1 MISLRLGTLYAAV
14 IILVSCG
21 DRTPSPVVDAT
32 MEVTPVSPT
41 AIPEETLNAP
51 TLTLTPTIVARA
63 VVQAEVTPTA
73 TPTATPT
80 VVPTRPPTQVPT
92 ATPTASPTL
101 VPTRPPTQVPTATP
115 TATPTLVPTRP
126 PTQVLAATPTATPT
140 LVPTRPPTQVLAAT
154 PAVLSPLRDF
164 DNGPWVEQSA
174 PQLASSIKEL
184 SWLRDGI
191 TSMETGVIQNLLY
204 IAVVSRPVAS
214 AIVSLDWVQDG
225 VDDVEAGAIDW
236 MNNFGDAEVA
246 SAVVSLGWL
255 QDGIDDVEVKTIEE
269 LSYIANKDTEIGL
282 SVVMF
287 EWVQDGIEEVESEA
301 IDWMNNFGDAEVAS
315 AVVSLGWLQDGI
327 DDVEV
332 KTIEELS
339 YIANKDTGVGL
350 SVVALDWVQDGVEGV
365 EADAIDWMNNFGDAE
380 VASAV
385 VSLGW
390 MQDGI
395 EGLEVKTIEELSYIA
410 NKDTGVG
417 LSVVALDWV
426 RDGVDDVEARAID
439 WMNNFG
445 DAEVASAV
453 VSLGWVQD
461 GIDDVEVKTIE
472 ELSYIANKDRGVGLS
487 VVAVDWVQDGI
498 DDVEADAIDWMNNFG
513 DAEVASSVVS
523 LGWVQ
528 DGIDDVEVK
537 TIEELSYIANEDTGV
552 GLSVVSLDWVQDGI
566 DDVEAG
572 AIDWMNNFGDAEVLS
587 SVVSLGWV
595 QDGIEWLEVKTI
607 EELSYLAYENA
618 EVASAVVSLSWV
630 QDSVNGAEAALIED
644 FGSIAGNDAGA
655 ALQIVGMPFIETIEP
670 PDISAMASLRQLAA
684 FKPETFVRV
693 MSHAALLDG
702 ISNDIAPIVA
712 TLNGVAGTNPGLI
725 DVLLDSSKV
734 LLERRAITLPL
745 SGDVILFII
754 RTAPGAARSMDVLE
768 HSVRSAEE
776 YMGAAFPT
784 NYVGLLYANA
794 VHGSFAGTNSGTHI
808 TILPDYD
815 VADGTEEAEFA
826 SFAIAHEVAHYY
838 WSGNADWVDEGAA
851 DFMASI
857 VERDRTGRPINATS
871 SPCAH
876 ARNIVELESLKITQ
890 DSIEFGCNYSLG
902 ERLFLD
908 LNRTLGDTQFQQG
921 FRELYIASAA
931 RDDTDDDGSA
941 SIGIEHV
948 MQAFLLGEKATNAVI
963 TRWYDGTEPYD
974 LSSVDTGPVDPSLP
988 SINGL
993 IDKAYIAT
1001 SADGPAVSGF
1011 SAQDVTDRVFLS
1023 LKYSYSVSGG
1033 SHEVALEIVEYYED
1047 GFVFQRRRYE
1057 LTAEDKYIGGTS
1069 LFSVGSPPGEWAP
1082 GRYVVYVYAGERKV
1096 AEVEYEVT
1104 P

>member
-1 MISLRLGTLYAAV
+1 MPI
-14 IILVSCG
+14 
-21 DRTPSPVVDAT
+21 
-32 MEVTPVSPT
+32 
-41 AIPEETLNAP
+41 
-51 TLTLTPTIVARA
+51 
-63 VVQAEVTPTA
+63 
-73 TPTATPT
+73 
-80 VVPTRPPTQVPT
+80 RPPTQVHT
-92 ATPTASPTL
+92 
-101 VPTRPPTQVPTATP
+101 
-115 TATPTLVPTRP
+115 
-126 PTQVLAATPTATPT
+126 
-140 LVPTRPPTQVLAAT
+140 AT

-164 DNGPWVEQSA
+164 DNGPWVEQAA

-184 SWLRDGI
+184 SWIRDGI
-191 TSMETGVIQNLLY
+191 TSTETGVIQNLLY

-269 LSYIANKDTEIGL
+269 LSYIAYENAEVGL
-282 SVVMF
+282 SVVALD
-287 EWVQDGIEEVESEA
+287 WVQDGVDDVEAGA

-350 SVVALDWVQDGVEGV
+350 SVVALDWVRDGVDDV
-365 EADAIDWMNNFGDAE
+365 EAGAIDWMNNIGSAE
-380 VASAV
+380 VASSV

-390 MQDGI
+390 LQDGI
-395 EGLEVKTIEELSYIA
+395 DDVEVKTIEELSYIA

-426 RDGVDDVEARAID
+426 RDGVEGVEAGAID

-472 ELSYIANKDRGVGLS
+472 ELSYIANK
-487 VVAVDWVQDGI
+487 
-498 DDVEADAIDWMNNFG
+498 
-513 DAEVASSVVS
+513 
-523 LGWVQ
+523 
-528 DGIDDVEVK
+528 
-537 TIEELSYIANEDTGV
+537 DTGV

-595 QDGIEWLEVKTI
+595 QDGIDDVEVKTI

-618 EVASAVVSLSWV
+618 EVALNVVSLSWV

-693 MSHAALLDG
+693 MSHAALPDG
-702 ISNDIAPIVA
+702 ISNEIAPIVA

-734 LLERRAITLPL
+734 LLERRTITLPL

-754 RTAPGAARSMDVLE
+754 RTSPGTERSMDLLE
-768 HSVRSAEE
+768 HSVRSVEE
-776 YMGAAFPT
+776 YMGAPLPT
-784 NYVGLLYANA
+784 NYVGLLYENA
-794 VHGSFAGTNSGTHI
+794 VPESFAGANFGTHI
-808 TILPDYD
+808 AILPNFD
-815 VADGTEEAEFA
+815 VDDGTTDAEFA
-826 SFAIAHEVAHYY
+826 GSNIAHEVAHYY

-851 DFMASI
+851 EFMASI
-857 VERDRTGRPINATS
+857 IERDRTGRSIGATN
-871 SPCAH
+871 SPCPH
-876 ARNIVELESLKITQ
+876 ARNIAELERLDITK
-890 DSIEFGCNYSLG
+890 DDIEYGCNYSLG

-908 LNRTLGDTQFQQG
+908 LNRTLGDTQFRQG

-941 SIGIEHV
+941 SIGIGHV
-948 MQAFLLGEKATNAVI
+948 MQAFVLGEEATNAVI
-963 TRWYDGTEPYD
+963 ARWYEGTEPYD
-974 LSSVDTGPVDPSLP
+974 LSNVHTGPVDPSLP
-988 SINGL
+988 SINGR
-993 IDKAYIAT
+993 IDNAYITTVAK
-1001 SADGPAVSGF
+1001 GPAVSKF
-1011 SAQDVTDRVFLS
+1011 SAQDVTDRVYLT
-1023 LKYSYSVSGG
+1023 LKYSYSVSGDP
-1033 SHEVALEIVEYYED
+1033 HEVALEIVEYYED
-1047 GFVFQRRRYE
+1047 GFVFDRRRFK
-1057 LTAEDKYIGGTS
+1057 LTAEDKYSGGTS
-1069 LFSVGSPPGEWAP
+1069 WFSVGSLPGEWAL

>member
-21 DRTPSPVVDAT
+21 DRTPSPVIDAT
-32 MEVTPVSPT
+32 IEETPVSPT

-63 VVQAEVTPTA
+63 VVPAEVTPTA
-73 TPTATPT
+73 TPTATPA
-80 VVPTRPPTQVPT
+80 V
-92 ATPTASPTL
+92 

-115 TATPTLVPTRP
+115 TATPTVVPTRP

-140 LVPTRPPTQVLAAT
+140 LVPTRPPTQVPAATPAATPTLVPTRPPTQVPTAT

-174 PQLASSIKEL
+174 PQLASLIKEL

-191 TSMETGVIQNLLY
+191 TSTETGVIQNLLY
-204 IAVVSRPVAS
+204 IAVISRPVAS

-225 VDDVEAGAIDW
+225 VEGVEADAIDW

-246 SAVVSLGWL
+246 SS
-255 QDGIDDVEVKTIEE
+255 
-269 LSYIANKDTEIGL
+269 
-282 SVVMF
+282 
-287 EWVQDGIEEVESEA
+287 
-301 IDWMNNFGDAEVAS
+301 
-315 AVVSLGWLQDGI
+315 VVSLGWLQDGI

-350 SVVALDWVQDGVEGV
+350 SVVALDWVEDGIEEIEVE
-365 EADAIDWMNNFGDAE
+365 AIDWMNNFGDAE
-380 VASAV
+380 AASSV
-385 VSLGW
+385 VSLSW
-390 MQDGI
+390 VQDGI
-395 EGLEVKTIEELSYIA
+395 EGLEVETIEELSYIA

-426 RDGVDDVEARAID
+426 
-439 WMNNFG
+439 
-445 DAEVASAV
+445 
-453 VSLGWVQD
+453 QD
-461 GIDDVEVKTIE
+461 GIE
-472 ELSYIANKDRGVGLS
+472 G
-487 VVAVDWVQDGI
+487 
-498 DDVEADAIDWMNNFG
+498 VEADAIDRMNNFG
-513 DAEVASSVVS
+513 DTGVASSVVS

-528 DGIDDVEVK
+528 DGIEELEVK

-552 GLSVVSLDWVQDGI
+552 GSSVVALDWVQDGI
-566 DDVEAG
+566 E
-572 AIDWMNNFGDAEVLS
+572 E
-587 SVVSLGWV
+587 
-595 QDGIEWLEVKTI
+595 LEVKTI
-607 EELSYLAYENA
+607 EDMHYIAYENA

-693 MSHAALLDG
+693 MSHAALPDG
-702 ISNDIAPIVA
+702 ISNDTAPIVA
-712 TLNGVAGTNPGLI
+712 TLNGVAGTNPSLI

-734 LLERRAITLPL
+734 LLERRTITLPL

-754 RTAPGAARSMDVLE
+754 RTSPGAGRSMDLLE
-768 HSVRSAEE
+768 HSVRGAEE

-815 VADGTEEAEFA
+815 VADGTEEAEFS

-931 RDDTDDDGSA
+931 QDDTDDDGSV

-948 MQAFLLGEKATNAVI
+948 MQAFLLGEKATDAVI
-963 TRWYDGTEPYD
+963 ARWYDGTEPYD
-974 LSSVDTGPVDPSLP
+974 LSDVHTGPVDPSLP
-988 SINGL
+988 SINGR

-1011 SAQDVTDRVFLS
+1011 SVQDVTDRVFLS
-1023 LKYSYSVSGG
+1023 LKYSYSVQGG
-1033 SHEVALEIVEYYED
+1033 PQEVALEIVEYYED
-1047 GFVFQRRRYE
+1047 GFVFDRRRFK
-1057 LTAEDKYIGGTS
+1057 LTAEDKYSGGTS
-1069 LFSVGSPPGEWAP
+1069 WFPVGSLPGEWAP

-1096 AEVEYEVT
+1096 AEVEYEVS

>member
-1 MISLRLGTLYAAV
+1 
-14 IILVSCG
+14 
-21 DRTPSPVVDAT
+21 
-32 MEVTPVSPT
+32 
-41 AIPEETLNAP
+41 
-51 TLTLTPTIVARA
+51 
-63 VVQAEVTPTA
+63 
-73 TPTATPT
+73 
-80 VVPTRPPTQVPT
+80 
-92 ATPTASPTL
+92 
-101 VPTRPPTQVPTATP
+101 
-115 TATPTLVPTRP
+115 
-126 PTQVLAATPTATPT
+126 
-140 LVPTRPPTQVLAAT
+140 
-154 PAVLSPLRDF
+154 
-164 DNGPWVEQSA
+164 
-174 PQLASSIKEL
+174 
-184 SWLRDGI
+184 
-191 TSMETGVIQNLLY
+191 METGVIQNLLY

-390 MQDGI
+390 VRDGVEGVEAGAIDWMNNFGDAEVASAVVSLGWVQDGI
-395 EGLEVKTIEELSYIA
+395 EELEVKTIEELSYIA

-426 RDGVDDVEARAID
+426 QDGVEGVEADAID
-439 WMNNFG
+439 WMRNFG

-472 ELSYIANKDRGVGLS
+472 ELSYIANKDTGVGLS
-487 VVAVDWVQDGI
+487 VVALDWVQDGV
-498 DDVEADAIDWMNNFG
+498 DDVEAGAIDWMSNFG
-513 DAEVASSVVS
+513 DAEVASAVVS

-537 TIEELSYIANEDTGV
+537 TIEDVSYI
-552 GLSVVSLDWVQDGI
+552 
-566 DDVEAG
+566 
-572 AIDWMNNFGDAEVLS
+572 
-587 SVVSLGWV
+587 
-595 QDGIEWLEVKTI
+595 
-607 EELSYLAYENA
+607 AYENA

-702 ISNDIAPIVA
+702 ISNEIVPIVA
-712 TLNGVAGTNPGLI
+712 TLSGVAGTNPGLI

-734 LLERRAITLPL
+734 LLERRTITLPL

-754 RTAPGAARSMDVLE
+754 RTSPGTERSMDLLE
-768 HSVRSAEE
+768 HSVRSVEE
-776 YMGAAFPT
+776 YMGAPLPT
-784 NYVGLLYANA
+784 NYVGLLYENA
-794 VHGSFAGTNSGTHI
+794 VPESFAGANFGTHI
-808 TILPDYD
+808 AILPKFD
-815 VADGTEEAEFA
+815 VDDGTTDAEFA
-826 SFAIAHEVAHYY
+826 GSNIAHEVAHYY
-838 WSGNADWVDEGAA
+838 WSGNANWVDEGAA
-851 DFMASI
+851 EFMASI
-857 VERDRTGRPINATS
+857 VERDQTGRSIGATN
-871 SPCAH
+871 SPCPH

-908 LNRTLGDTQFQQG
+908 LNRTLGDTQFRQG
-921 FRELYIASAA
+921 FRELYISSA
-931 RDDTDDDGSA
+931 DDTDDDGSA
-941 SIGIEHV
+941 SIGIGHV
-948 MQAFLLGEKATNAVI
+948 REAFRLGEIATNTVI
-963 TRWYDGTEPYD
+963 TRWYDGTEPYV
-974 LSSVDTGPVDPSLP
+974 LSRVHAGPVGPSLP
-988 SINGL
+988 SINGR
-993 IDKAYIAT
+993 IDNAYITTVAK
-1001 SADGPAVSGF
+1001 GPAVSKF
-1011 SAQDVTDRVFLS
+1011 SAQDVTDRVYLT

-1033 SHEVALEIVEYYED
+1033 PHEVALEIVEYYED
-1047 GFVFQRRRYE
+1047 GFVFQRRRST
-1057 LTAEDKYIGGTS
+1057 LTAEDKYSGGTI

>member
-21 DRTPSPVVDAT
+21 DRTPSPVIDAT
-32 MEVTPVSPT
+32 IEETPVSPT
-41 AIPEETLNAP
+41 AIPVETLNAP

-63 VVQAEVTPTA
+63 VVPAEVTPTA

-92 ATPTASPTL
+92 ATPTATPTL

-115 TATPTLVPTRP
+115 TATPTLAPTRP

-350 SVVALDWVQDGVEGV
+350 SVVALDWVRDGVEGV

-390 MQDGI
+390 IQDGI
-395 EGLEVKTIEELSYIA
+395 DDVEVKTIEELSYIA

-417 LSVVALDWV
+417 LSVVSLDWV
-426 RDGVDDVEARAID
+426 QDGIDDVEAGAIDRMNNFGDVEVASAVVSLGWLQDGIDDVEVKTIEELSYIANKDTGVGLSVVSLGWVQDGIEDVEADAID
-439 WMNNFG
+439 WMSNFG

-472 ELSYIANKDRGVGLS
+472 DVSYI
-487 VVAVDWVQDGI
+487 
-498 DDVEADAIDWMNNFG
+498 
-513 DAEVASSVVS
+513 
-523 LGWVQ
+523 
-528 DGIDDVEVK
+528 
-537 TIEELSYIANEDTGV
+537 
-552 GLSVVSLDWVQDGI
+552 
-566 DDVEAG
+566 
-572 AIDWMNNFGDAEVLS
+572 
-587 SVVSLGWV
+587 
-595 QDGIEWLEVKTI
+595 
-607 EELSYLAYENA
+607 AYENA

-702 ISNDIAPIVA
+702 ISNEIAPIVA
-712 TLNGVAGTNPGLI
+712 MLNGVADTNPILI
-725 DVLLDSSKV
+725 DVLLDASKV
-734 LLERRAITLPL
+734 LLERRTITLPL

-754 RTAPGAARSMDVLE
+754 RTSPGAGRSMDLLE
-768 HSVRSAEE
+768 HSVRGAEQ
-776 YMGAAFPT
+776 YMGAPLPT
-784 NYVGLLYANA
+784 NYVGLLYENA
-794 VHGSFAGTNSGTHI
+794 VPESFAGANFGTHI
-808 TILPDYD
+808 AILPKFD
-815 VADGTEEAEFA
+815 VDDGTTDAEFA
-826 SFAIAHEVAHYY
+826 GSNIAHEVAHYY
-838 WSGNADWVDEGAA
+838 WSGNANWVDEGAA
-851 DFMASI
+851 EFMASI
-857 VERDRTGRPINATS
+857 VERDRTGRSIGATN
-871 SPCAH
+871 SPCPH

-974 LSSVDTGPVDPSLP
+974 LSRVDTGPVDPSLP

-1069 LFSVGSPPGEWAP
+1069 LFSVGSLPGEWAP

-1096 AEVEYEVT
+1096 AEVEYDVT
-1104 P
+1104 H

>member
-21 DRTPSPVVDAT
+21 DRAPSPVIDAT

-51 TLTLTPTIVARA
+51 ILTLTPTIVASA
-63 VVQAEVTPTA
+63 VVQAEVAPTA
-73 TPTATPT
+73 TPTAT
-80 VVPTRPPTQVPT
+80 
-92 ATPTASPTL
+92 STL

-140 LVPTRPPTQVLAAT
+140 LVPTRPPTQVPTAT

-191 TSMETGVIQNLLY
+191 TSTETGVIQNLLY

-246 SAVVSLGWL
+246 SAVASLGWL

-269 LSYIANKDTEIGL
+269 LSYIANKDTGVGL
-282 SVVMF
+282 SVVALD
-287 EWVQDGIEEVESEA
+287 WVQDGVDDVEAGA

-390 MQDGI
+390 VQDGIEWLEVKTIEELSYLANKDRGVGLSVVALDWVQDGVDDVEAGAIDWMNNFGDAEVASAVVSLGWMQDGI
-395 EGLEVKTIEELSYIA
+395 DDVEVKTIEELSYIA

-426 RDGVDDVEARAID
+426 RDGVEGVEADAID

-453 VSLGWVQD
+453 VSLGWLQD

-472 ELSYIANKDRGVGLS
+472 ELSYI
-487 VVAVDWVQDGI
+487 
-498 DDVEADAIDWMNNFG
+498 
-513 DAEVASSVVS
+513 
-523 LGWVQ
+523 
-528 DGIDDVEVK
+528 
-537 TIEELSYIANEDTGV
+537 
-552 GLSVVSLDWVQDGI
+552 
-566 DDVEAG
+566 
-572 AIDWMNNFGDAEVLS
+572 
-587 SVVSLGWV
+587 
-595 QDGIEWLEVKTI
+595 
-607 EELSYLAYENA
+607 AYENA

-630 QDSVNGAEAALIED
+630 QDSVNGTEAALIED
-644 FGSIAGNDAGA
+644 FGAIAGNNSGA
-655 ALQIVGMPFIETIEP
+655 ALQIVGMPLIETIEP

-702 ISNDIAPIVA
+702 ISNEIAPIVA
-712 TLNGVAGTNPGLI
+712 TLNGVADTNPILI
-725 DVLLDSSKV
+725 DVLLDASKV

-754 RTAPGAARSMDVLE
+754 RTSPGTERSMDLLE
-768 HSVRSAEE
+768 HSVRSVEE
-776 YMGAAFPT
+776 YMGAPLPT
-784 NYVGLLYANA
+784 NYVGLLYENA
-794 VHGSFAGTNSGTHI
+794 VPGSYAGTNFGTHI
-808 TILPDYD
+808 AILPQFD
-815 VADGTEEAEFA
+815 VDDGTTDAEFA
-826 SFAIAHEVAHYY
+826 GSNIAHEVAHYY

-851 DFMASI
+851 EFMASI
-857 VERDRTGRPINATS
+857 IERDRTGRSIGATN
-871 SPCAH
+871 SPCPH
-876 ARNIVELESLKITQ
+876 ARNIAELERLDPGFPILGVFRLKGQ
-890 DSIEFGCNYSLG
+890 SK
-902 ERLFLD
+902 R
-908 LNRTLGDTQFQQG
+908 
-921 FRELYIASAA
+921 
-931 RDDTDDDGSA
+931 DGSIIVRSCKA
-941 SIGIEHV
+941 SLSPVYPIRDAIP
-948 MQAFLLGEKATNAVI
+948 AVNHASC
-963 TRWYDGTEPYD
+963 PS
-974 LSSVDTGPVDPSLP
+974 LSSSGP
-988 SINGL
+988 
-993 IDKAYIAT
+993 
-1001 SADGPAVSGF
+1001 
-1011 SAQDVTDRVFLS
+1011 
-1023 LKYSYSVSGG
+1023 
-1033 SHEVALEIVEYYED
+1033 
-1047 GFVFQRRRYE
+1047 
-1057 LTAEDKYIGGTS
+1057 
-1069 LFSVGSPPGEWAP
+1069 PPMG
-1082 GRYVVYVYAGERKV
+1082 
-1096 AEVEYEVT
+1096 
-1104 P
+1104 

>member
-1 MISLRLGTLYAAV
+1 
-14 IILVSCG
+14 
-21 DRTPSPVVDAT
+21 
-32 MEVTPVSPT
+32 
-41 AIPEETLNAP
+41 
-51 TLTLTPTIVARA
+51 
-63 VVQAEVTPTA
+63 
-73 TPTATPT
+73 
-80 VVPTRPPTQVPT
+80 
-92 ATPTASPTL
+92 
-101 VPTRPPTQVPTATP
+101 
-115 TATPTLVPTRP
+115 
-126 PTQVLAATPTATPT
+126 
-140 LVPTRPPTQVLAAT
+140 
-154 PAVLSPLRDF
+154 
-164 DNGPWVEQSA
+164 
-174 PQLASSIKEL
+174 
-184 SWLRDGI
+184 
-191 TSMETGVIQNLLY
+191 METGVIQNLLY

-214 AIVSLDWVQDG
+214 AIVSLDWVRDG

-246 SAVVSLGWL
+246 SSVVSLGWL

-390 MQDGI
+390 IQDGIDDVEVKTIEELSYMSNKDTEIGLSVVMFEWVQDGIEEVESEAIDWMNNFGDTEVASAVVSLGWMQDGI
-395 EGLEVKTIEELSYIA
+395 DDVEVKTIEELSYIA
-410 NKDTGVG
+410 NEDTGVG

-426 RDGVDDVEARAID
+426 RDGIEDIEADAID

-461 GIDDVEVKTIE
+461 GIDDVEVKTIGDV
-472 ELSYIANKDRGVGLS
+472 SYI
-487 VVAVDWVQDGI
+487 
-498 DDVEADAIDWMNNFG
+498 
-513 DAEVASSVVS
+513 
-523 LGWVQ
+523 
-528 DGIDDVEVK
+528 
-537 TIEELSYIANEDTGV
+537 
-552 GLSVVSLDWVQDGI
+552 
-566 DDVEAG
+566 
-572 AIDWMNNFGDAEVLS
+572 
-587 SVVSLGWV
+587 
-595 QDGIEWLEVKTI
+595 
-607 EELSYLAYENA
+607 AYENA

-655 ALQIVGMPFIETIEP
+655 ALQIVGMPFIEIIEP

-693 MSHAALLDG
+693 MSHEALRDG
-702 ISNDIAPIVA
+702 ISDDLAPIVA
-712 TLNGVAGTNPGLI
+712 TLNGVADTNPILI
-725 DVLLDSSKV
+725 DVLLDASKV
-734 LLERRAITLPL
+734 LLERRTITLPL

-754 RTAPGAARSMDVLE
+754 RTGPGAGRSMDLLE

-776 YMGAAFPT
+776 YMGAPLPT
-784 NYVGLLYANA
+784 NYVGLLYENA
-794 VHGSFAGTNSGTHI
+794 VRESFAGTNFGTHI
-808 TILPDYD
+808 AILPKFDID
-815 VADGTEEAEFA
+815 DGTAEAEFA
-826 SFAIAHEVAHYY
+826 GSNIAHEVAHYY

-851 DFMASI
+851 EFMASI
-857 VERDRTGRPINATS
+857 IERDRTGRSIGATN
-871 SPCAH
+871 SPCPH
-876 ARNIVELESLKITQ
+876 ARNIAELERLDIAE
-890 DSIEFGCNYSLG
+890 DGIEFGCNYSLG

-908 LNRTLGDTQFQQG
+908 LNRTLGDTQFRQG

-941 SIGIEHV
+941 SIGIRHV

-988 SINGL
+988 SINGR
-993 IDKAYIAT
+993 IDKAYITTVAK
-1001 SADGPAVSGF
+1001 GPAVSGF

-1023 LKYSYSVSGG
+1023 LKYSYSVPGG
-1033 SHEVALEIVEYYED
+1033 LHEVALEIVEYYED
-1047 GFVFQRRRYE
+1047 GFVFQRRRSK
-1057 LTAEDKYIGGTS
+1057 LTAEDKYIGGTI
-1069 LFSVGSPPGEWAP
+1069 LFSVGSLPGEWAP

-1096 AEVEYEVT
+1096 AEVEYDVT
-1104 P
+1104 H

>member
-21 DRTPSPVVDAT
+21 DRTPSPVIDAT
-32 MEVTPVSPT
+32 MEGTPVSST

-63 VVQAEVTPTA
+63 VVQAEVA
-73 TPTATPT
+73 
-80 VVPTRPPTQVPT
+80 
-92 ATPTASPTL
+92 
-101 VPTRPPTQVPTATP
+101 PTATP

-140 LVPTRPPTQVLAAT
+140 LVPTRPPTQVPTAT

-191 TSMETGVIQNLLY
+191 TSTETGVIQNLLY

-246 SAVVSLGWL
+246 SAVASLGWL

-269 LSYIANKDTEIGL
+269 LSYIANKDTKVGL
-282 SVVMF
+282 SVVSLD
-287 EWVQDGIEEVESEA
+287 WVQDGVNDLEAGA

-390 MQDGI
+390 LQDGI
-395 EGLEVKTIEELSYIA
+395 DDVEVKTIEELSYIA

-417 LSVVALDWV
+417 LSVVSLGWV
-426 RDGVDDVEARAID
+426 QDGVEGVEAGAID
-439 WMNNFG
+439 WMSNFG

-453 VSLGWVQD
+453 VSLGWLQD

-472 ELSYIANKDRGVGLS
+472 ELSYI
-487 VVAVDWVQDGI
+487 
-498 DDVEADAIDWMNNFG
+498 
-513 DAEVASSVVS
+513 
-523 LGWVQ
+523 
-528 DGIDDVEVK
+528 
-537 TIEELSYIANEDTGV
+537 
-552 GLSVVSLDWVQDGI
+552 
-566 DDVEAG
+566 
-572 AIDWMNNFGDAEVLS
+572 
-587 SVVSLGWV
+587 
-595 QDGIEWLEVKTI
+595 
-607 EELSYLAYENA
+607 AYENA

-644 FGSIAGNDAGA
+644 FGAIARNNSGA

-734 LLERRAITLPL
+734 LLERRTITLPL

-754 RTAPGAARSMDVLE
+754 RTSPGAGRSMDLLE

-776 YMGAAFPT
+776 YMGAPLPT
-784 NYVGLLYANA
+784 NYVGLLYENA
-794 VHGSFAGTNSGTHI
+794 VRESFAGTNFGTHI
-808 TILPDYD
+808 AILPKFDID
-815 VADGTEEAEFA
+815 DGTTDAEFA
-826 SFAIAHEVAHYY
+826 GSNIAHEVAHYY
-838 WSGNADWVDEGAA
+838 WSGNANWVDEGAA
-851 DFMASI
+851 EFMASI
-857 VERDRTGRPINATS
+857 IERDRTGRSIGATN
-871 SPCAH
+871 SPCPH
-876 ARNIVELESLKITQ
+876 ARNIAELERLDIAE
-890 DSIEFGCNYSLG
+890 DGIEFGCNYSLG

-908 LNRTLGDTQFQQG
+908 LNRTLGDTQFRQG

-931 RDDTDDDGSA
+931 RDDTDDYGSA

-948 MQAFLLGEKATNAVI
+948 MQAFRLGEIATNTVI

-974 LSSVDTGPVDPSLP
+974 LSNVHAGPVDPSLP

-1047 GFVFQRRRYE
+1047 GFVFQRRRST
-1057 LTAEDKYIGGTS
+1057 LTAEDKYSGGTI

-1096 AEVEYEVT
+1096 AEVEYEVS

>member
-51 TLTLTPTIVARA
+51 TLTLTPTIVASA
-63 VVQAEVTPTA
+63 VVQAEVTPAA

-92 ATPTASPTL
+92 ATPTATPTV
-101 VPTRPPTQVPTATP
+101 VPTRPPTQVPTATQ
-115 TATPTLVPTRP
+115 TATPTLAPTRL
-126 PTQVLAATPTATPT
+126 PTQVLAATPSATPT

-164 DNGPWVEQSA
+164 DNGPWVEQAA

-191 TSMETGVIQNLLY
+191 ASTETGVIQNLLY

-214 AIVSLDWVQDG
+214 AIVSLDWVRDG
-225 VDDVEAGAIDW
+225 VEGVEADAIDW

-246 SAVVSLGWL
+246 SAVVSLGWM

-269 LSYIANKDTEIGL
+269 LSYIAYENAEVGLSVVALDWVRDGVDDVEAGAIDWMSNFGDAEVASAVVSLGWVQDGIEGLEVKTIEELSYMSNKDTEIGL

-315 AVVSLGWLQDGI
+315 AVVSLGWVQDGI

-350 SVVALDWVQDGVEGV
+350 SVVSLGWVQDGIEGV
-365 EADAIDWMNNFGDAE
+365 EADAIDRMNNFGD
-380 VASAV
+380 
-385 VSLGW
+385 
-390 MQDGI
+390 
-395 EGLEVKTIEELSYIA
+395 
-410 NKDTGVG
+410 TG
-417 LSVVALDWV
+417 
-426 RDGVDDVEARAID
+426 
-439 WMNNFG
+439 
-445 DAEVASAV
+445 
-453 VSLGWVQD
+453 
-461 GIDDVEVKTIE
+461 
-472 ELSYIANKDRGVGLS
+472 
-487 VVAVDWVQDGI
+487 
-498 DDVEADAIDWMNNFG
+498 
-513 DAEVASSVVS
+513 VASSVVS

-528 DGIDDVEVK
+528 DGIEELEVK

-552 GLSVVSLDWVQDGI
+552 GLSVVALDWVQDGVEG
-566 DDVEAG
+566 VEAD
-572 AIDWMNNFGDAEVLS
+572 AIDWMSNFGDAEVAS
-587 SVVSLGWV
+587 AVVSLGWM

-618 EVASAVVSLSWV
+618 EVALNVVSLSWV
-630 QDSVNGAEAALIED
+630 QDNVNGAEAALIED

-693 MSHAALLDG
+693 MSHEALRDG
-702 ISNDIAPIVA
+702 ISDDLVPIVA
-712 TLNGVAGTNPGLI
+712 TLNGVADTNPILI

-754 RTAPGAARSMDVLE
+754 RTSPGAGRSMDLLE
-768 HSVRSAEE
+768 HSLRGVEE
-776 YMGAAFPT
+776 YMGAPLPT
-784 NYVGLLYANA
+784 NYVGLLYENA
-794 VHGSFAGTNSGTHI
+794 VPESFAGANFGTHI
-808 TILPDYD
+808 AILPKFDFD
-815 VADGTEEAEFA
+815 DGTTDAEFA
-826 SFAIAHEVAHYY
+826 GSNIAHEVAHYY
-838 WSGNADWVDEGAA
+838 WSGNANWVDEGAA
-851 DFMASI
+851 EFMASI
-857 VERDRTGRPINATS
+857 VERDRTGRSIGATN
-871 SPCAH
+871 SPCPH

-908 LNRTLGDTQFQQG
+908 LNRTLGDTQFRQG
-921 FRELYIASAA
+921 FRELYISSA
-931 RDDTDDDGSA
+931 DDTDDDGSA
-941 SIGIEHV
+941 SIGIGHV
-948 MQAFLLGEKATNAVI
+948 REAFRLGEIATNTVI

-988 SINGL
+988 SINGR

-1011 SAQDVTDRVFLS
+1011 SAQDVTDRVYLT
-1023 LKYSYSVSGG
+1023 LKYSYSVSEG

-1047 GFVFQRRRYE
+1047 GFVFQRRRSK

-1069 LFSVGSPPGEWAP
+1069 LFSVGSLPGEWAP

-1096 AEVEYEVT
+1096 AEVEYEVS

>member
-1 MISLRLGTLYAAV
+1 MIFLRLGTLYAAV

-21 DRTPSPVVDAT
+21 DRAPSPVIDAT
-32 MEVTPVSPT
+32 IEETPVSPT

-63 VVQAEVTPTA
+63 VVPAEVTPTA
-73 TPTATPT
+73 TPTATPA

-92 ATPTASPTL
+92 ATQTATPTLAPTRPPTQVPAATPTATPAL
-101 VPTRPPTQVPTATP
+101 VPTRPPTQVPT
-115 TATPTLVPTRP
+115 
-126 PTQVLAATPTATPT
+126 
-140 LVPTRPPTQVLAAT
+140 AT

-184 SWLRDGI
+184 SWIRDGI
-191 TSMETGVIQNLLY
+191 ASTETGVIQNLLY

-269 LSYIANKDTEIGL
+269 LSYIANKDTGVGL
-282 SVVMF
+282 SVVALD
-287 EWVQDGIEEVESEA
+287 WVQDGVEGVEAGA

-315 AVVSLGWLQDGI
+315 AVASLGWLQDGI

-350 SVVALDWVQDGVEGV
+350 SVVSLGWVQDGVEGV
-365 EADAIDWMNNFGDAE
+365 EAGAIDWMNNFGDAEVASSVVSLGWVQDGIEEVEADAIDWMSNFGDAE

-390 MQDGI
+390 VQDGI
-395 EGLEVKTIEELSYIA
+395 EELEVKTIEELSYIA

-426 RDGVDDVEARAID
+426 RDGVDDVEAGAID

-453 VSLGWVQD
+453 VSLGW
-461 GIDDVEVKTIE
+461 
-472 ELSYIANKDRGVGLS
+472 L
-487 VVAVDWVQDGI
+487 
-498 DDVEADAIDWMNNFG
+498 
-513 DAEVASSVVS
+513 
-523 LGWVQ
+523 
-528 DGIDDVEVK
+528 
-537 TIEELSYIANEDTGV
+537 
-552 GLSVVSLDWVQDGI
+552 
-566 DDVEAG
+566 
-572 AIDWMNNFGDAEVLS
+572 
-587 SVVSLGWV
+587 
-595 QDGIEWLEVKTI
+595 
-607 EELSYLAYENA
+607 
-618 EVASAVVSLSWV
+618 

-702 ISNDIAPIVA
+702 ISNEIAPIVA

-734 LLERRAITLPL
+734 LLERRTITLPL

-754 RTAPGAARSMDVLE
+754 RTSPGTERSMDLLE
-768 HSVRSAEE
+768 HSVRSVEE
-776 YMGAAFPT
+776 YMGAPLPT
-784 NYVGLLYANA
+784 NYVGLLYENA
-794 VHGSFAGTNSGTHI
+794 VPESFAGANFGTHI
-808 TILPDYD
+808 AILPNFD
-815 VADGTEEAEFA
+815 VDDGTTDAEFA
-826 SFAIAHEVAHYY
+826 GSNIAHEVAHYY

-851 DFMASI
+851 NFMASI
-857 VERDRTGRPINATS
+857 VEEDRTGRSIDANP
-871 SPCAH
+871 PCPH
-876 ARNIVELESLKITQ
+876 ARNIAELERLDIAE
-890 DSIEFGCNYSLG
+890 DGIEFGCNYSLG

-908 LNRTLGDTQFQQG
+908 LNRTLGDTQFRQG

-931 RDDTDDDGSA
+931 RDDTDDYGSA
-941 SIGIEHV
+941 SIGIGHV
-948 MQAFLLGEKATNAVI
+948 MQAFVLGEEATNAVI
-963 TRWYDGTEPYD
+963 ARWYEGTEPYD
-974 LSSVDTGPVDPSLP
+974 LSNVHTGPVDPSLP
-988 SINGL
+988 SINGR
-993 IDKAYIAT
+993 IDNAYITTVAK
-1001 SADGPAVSGF
+1001 GPAVSKF
-1011 SAQDVTDRVFLS
+1011 SAQDVTDRVYLT
-1023 LKYSYSVSGG
+1023 LKPESTEG
-1033 SHEVALEIVEYYED
+1033 H
-1047 GFVFQRRRYE
+1047 RW
-1057 LTAEDKYIGGTS
+1057 TA
-1069 LFSVGSPPGEWAP
+1069 
-1082 GRYVVYVYAGERKV
+1082 
-1096 AEVEYEVT
+1096 
-1104 P
+1104 

>member
-1 MISLRLGTLYAAV
+1 
-14 IILVSCG
+14 
-21 DRTPSPVVDAT
+21 
-32 MEVTPVSPT
+32 
-41 AIPEETLNAP
+41 
-51 TLTLTPTIVARA
+51 
-63 VVQAEVTPTA
+63 
-73 TPTATPT
+73 
-80 VVPTRPPTQVPT
+80 
-92 ATPTASPTL
+92 
-101 VPTRPPTQVPTATP
+101 
-115 TATPTLVPTRP
+115 
-126 PTQVLAATPTATPT
+126 
-140 LVPTRPPTQVLAAT
+140 
-154 PAVLSPLRDF
+154 
-164 DNGPWVEQSA
+164 
-174 PQLASSIKEL
+174 
-184 SWLRDGI
+184 
-191 TSMETGVIQNLLY
+191 METGVIQNLLY

-246 SAVVSLGWL
+246 SAVVSLGWV

-315 AVVSLGWLQDGI
+315 AVVSLGWVQDGI

-390 MQDGI
+390 VQDGI
-395 EGLEVKTIEELSYIA
+395 DDVEVKTIEELSYIA

-426 RDGVDDVEARAID
+426 QDGIEEVEAGAID
-439 WMNNFG
+439 RMSNFG

-472 ELSYIANKDRGVGLS
+472 ELSYIANKDTGVGLS
-487 VVAVDWVQDGI
+487 VVALDWVRDGV
-498 DDVEADAIDWMNNFG
+498 DDVEAGAIDWMNNFG
-513 DAEVASSVVS
+513 DAEVASAVVS

-537 TIEELSYIANEDTGV
+537 TIEDVSYI
-552 GLSVVSLDWVQDGI
+552 
-566 DDVEAG
+566 
-572 AIDWMNNFGDAEVLS
+572 
-587 SVVSLGWV
+587 
-595 QDGIEWLEVKTI
+595 
-607 EELSYLAYENA
+607 AYENA

-734 LLERRAITLPL
+734 LLERRIITLPL

-754 RTAPGAARSMDVLE
+754 RTSPGTERSMDLLE
-768 HSVRSAEE
+768 HSVRSVEE
-776 YMGAAFPT
+776 YMGAPLPT
-784 NYVGLLYANA
+784 NYVGLLYENT
-794 VHGSFAGTNSGTHI
+794 VPESFAGANFGTHI
-808 TILPDYD
+808 AILPNFD
-815 VADGTEEAEFA
+815 VDDGTTDAEFA
-826 SFAIAHEVAHYY
+826 GSNIAHEVAHYY
-838 WSGNADWVDEGAA
+838 WSGNANWVDEGAA
-851 DFMASI
+851 EFMASI
-857 VERDRTGRPINATS
+857 VERDRTGRSIGATN
-871 SPCAH
+871 SPCPH

-890 DSIEFGCNYSLG
+890 DSIEYGCNYSLG

-941 SIGIEHV
+941 SIGIGHV
-948 MQAFLLGEKATNAVI
+948 MQAFRLGEIATNTVI

-1096 AEVEYEVT
+1096 AEVEYEVS

>member
-1 MISLRLGTLYAAV
+1 MISLRSGTLYAAV

-21 DRTPSPVVDAT
+21 DRAPSPVIDAT
-32 MEVTPVSPT
+32 IEETPVSPT
-41 AIPEETLNAP
+41 AIPEETPNAP

-63 VVQAEVTPTA
+63 VVQAEVA
-73 TPTATPT
+73 
-80 VVPTRPPTQVPT
+80 
-92 ATPTASPTL
+92 
-101 VPTRPPTQVPTATP
+101 PTATP

-126 PTQVLAATPTATPT
+126 PTQVPT
-140 LVPTRPPTQVLAAT
+140 AT

-191 TSMETGVIQNLLY
+191 TSTETGVIQNLLY

-246 SAVVSLGWL
+246 SAVASLGWL

-269 LSYIANKDTEIGL
+269 LSYIANKDTGVGL
-282 SVVMF
+282 SVVALDWVQDGVDDVEAGAIDWMNNF
-287 EWVQDGIEEVESEA
+287 GDAEVASSVVSLGWVQDGIEGLEVKTIEELSYIANEDTKVGLSVVSLDWVQDGVDDVEADA

-315 AVVSLGWLQDGI
+315 AVVSLGWVQDGI

-365 EADAIDWMNNFGDAE
+365 EADAIDWMSNFGDAE

-410 NKDTGVG
+410 
-417 LSVVALDWV
+417 
-426 RDGVDDVEARAID
+426 
-439 WMNNFG
+439 
-445 DAEVASAV
+445 
-453 VSLGWVQD
+453 
-461 GIDDVEVKTIE
+461 
-472 ELSYIANKDRGVGLS
+472 
-487 VVAVDWVQDGI
+487 
-498 DDVEADAIDWMNNFG
+498 
-513 DAEVASSVVS
+513 
-523 LGWVQ
+523 
-528 DGIDDVEVK
+528 
-537 TIEELSYIANEDTGV
+537 
-552 GLSVVSLDWVQDGI
+552 
-566 DDVEAG
+566 
-572 AIDWMNNFGDAEVLS
+572 
-587 SVVSLGWV
+587 
-595 QDGIEWLEVKTI
+595 
-607 EELSYLAYENA
+607 YENA
-618 EVASAVVSLSWV
+618 EVALNVVSLSWV

-693 MSHAALLDG
+693 MSHAALPDG

-712 TLNGVAGTNPGLI
+712 TLNGVADTNPILI
-725 DVLLDSSKV
+725 DVLLDASKV
-734 LLERRAITLPL
+734 LLERRTITLPL

-754 RTAPGAARSMDVLE
+754 RTSPGAGRSMDLLE
-768 HSVRSAEE
+768 HSVRGAEQ
-776 YMGAAFPT
+776 YMGAPLPT
-784 NYVGLLYANA
+784 NYVGLLYENA
-794 VHGSFAGTNSGTHI
+794 VRESFAGTNFGTHI
-808 TILPDYD
+808 AILPKFDID
-815 VADGTEEAEFA
+815 DGTAEAEFA
-826 SFAIAHEVAHYY
+826 GSNIAHEVAHYY

-851 DFMASI
+851 EFMASI
-857 VERDRTGRPINATS
+857 IERDRTGRSIGATN
-871 SPCAH
+871 SPCPH
-876 ARNIVELESLKITQ
+876 ARNIAELERLDIAE
-890 DSIEFGCNYSLG
+890 DGIEFGCNYSLG

-908 LNRTLGDTQFQQG
+908 LNRTLGDTQFRQG

-931 RDDTDDDGSA
+931 RDDTDDYGSA
-941 SIGIEHV
+941 SIGIGHV
-948 MQAFLLGEKATNAVI
+948 REAFRLGEIATNTVI

-974 LSSVDTGPVDPSLP
+974 LSSVHTGPVDPSLP
-988 SINGL
+988 SINGR
-993 IDKAYIAT
+993 IDNAYITTVAK
-1001 SADGPAVSGF
+1001 GPAVSKF
-1011 SAQDVTDRVFLS
+1011 SAQDVTDRVYLT
-1023 LKYSYSVSGG
+1023 LKYSYSVSGDP
-1033 SHEVALEIVEYYED
+1033 HEVALEIVEYYED
-1047 GFVFQRRRYE
+1047 GFVFDRRRFK
-1057 LTAEDKYIGGTS
+1057 LTAEDKYSGGTS
-1069 LFSVGSPPGEWAP
+1069 WFSVGSLPGEWAP
-1082 GRYVVYVYAGERKV
+1082 GRYVVYVYAGKRKV

>member
-32 MEVTPVSPT
+32 IEETPVSPT
-41 AIPEETLNAP
+41 AIPVETLNAP

-63 VVQAEVTPTA
+63 AVPAEVAPTA

-80 VVPTRPPTQVPT
+80 VVPTRPPAQVPT

-101 VPTRPPTQVPTATP
+101 VPTRPPTQVPTATQ
-115 TATPTLVPTRP
+115 TATPTLAPTRP
-126 PTQVLAATPTATPT
+126 PTQVPAATPTATPT
-140 LVPTRPPTQVLAAT
+140 LVPTRPPTQVPTAT

-184 SWLRDGI
+184 SWIRDGI
-191 TSMETGVIQNLLY
+191 ASTETGVIQNLLY

-225 VDDVEAGAIDW
+225 VEGVEAD
-236 MNNFGDAEVA
+236 
-246 SAVVSLGWL
+246 
-255 QDGIDDVEVKTIEE
+255 
-269 LSYIANKDTEIGL
+269 
-282 SVVMF
+282 
-287 EWVQDGIEEVESEA
+287 A

-365 EADAIDWMNNFGDAE
+365 EADAIDWM
-380 VASAV
+380 S
-385 VSLGW
+385 
-390 MQDGI
+390 
-395 EGLEVKTIEELSYIA
+395 
-410 NKDTGVG
+410 
-417 LSVVALDWV
+417 
-426 RDGVDDVEARAID
+426 
-439 WMNNFG
+439 NFG

-472 ELSYIANKDRGVGLS
+472 ELSYIANKDTGVGLS
-487 VVAVDWVQDGI
+487 VVSLGWVQDGI
-498 DDVEADAIDWMNNFG
+498 EEVEADAIDWMNNFSDTG
-513 DAEVASSVVS
+513 VASSVVS
-523 LGWVQ
+523 LGWMQDGIEGLEVKTIEELSYIANKDTGVGLSVVSLDWVQDGIEEVEAGAIDRMSNFGDAEVASAVVSLGWLQ

-537 TIEELSYIANEDTGV
+537 TIEELSYIA
-552 GLSVVSLDWVQDGI
+552 
-566 DDVEAG
+566 
-572 AIDWMNNFGDAEVLS
+572 
-587 SVVSLGWV
+587 
-595 QDGIEWLEVKTI
+595 
-607 EELSYLAYENA
+607 YENA
-618 EVASAVVSLSWV
+618 EVALTVVSLSWV

-693 MSHAALLDG
+693 MSHAALPDG
-702 ISNDIAPIVA
+702 ISNDTAPIVA

-734 LLERRAITLPL
+734 LLDRRSITLPL

-754 RTAPGAARSMDVLE
+754 RTSPGTERSMDLLE

-776 YMGAAFPT
+776 YMGAPLPT
-784 NYVGLLYANA
+784 NYVGLLYENA
-794 VHGSFAGTNSGTHI
+794 VPESFAGANFGTHI
-808 TILPDYD
+808 AILPKFD
-815 VADGTEEAEFA
+815 VDDGTTDAEFA
-826 SFAIAHEVAHYY
+826 GSNIAHEVAHYY
-838 WSGNADWVDEGAA
+838 WSGNANWVDEGAA
-851 DFMASI
+851 EFMASI
-857 VERDRTGRPINATS
+857 IERDRTGRHIDAAN

-876 ARNIVELESLKITQ
+876 ARNIAQLERLDIAE
-890 DSIEFGCNYSLG
+890 DGIEFGCNYSLG

-921 FRELYIASAA
+921 FRELYIASLA

-941 SIGIEHV
+941 SIGIGHV
-948 MQAFLLGEKATNAVI
+948 REAFVLGEEATNAV
-963 TRWYDGTEPYD
+963 TARWYEGTEPYD
-974 LSSVDTGPVDPSLP
+974 LSTIDAGPVDPSLP
-988 SINGL
+988 SINGR

-1011 SAQDVTDRVFLS
+1011 SAQDVTDRVYLT
-1023 LKYSYSVSGG
+1023 LKYSYSVSGDP
-1033 SHEVALEIVEYYED
+1033 HEVALEIVEYYED
-1047 GFVFQRRRYE
+1047 GFVFDRRRFK
-1057 LTAEDKYIGGTS
+1057 LTAEDKYSGGTI
-1069 LFSVGSPPGEWAP
+1069 LFSVGSLPGEWAP

>member
-21 DRTPSPVVDAT
+21 DRTPSPVIDAT

-41 AIPEETLNAP
+41 AIPVETLNAP

-63 VVQAEVTPTA
+63 VVPAEVTPTA

-80 VVPTRPPTQVPT
+80 V
-92 ATPTASPTL
+92 

-214 AIVSLDWVQDG
+214 AIVSLDWVRDG

-246 SAVVSLGWL
+246 SSVVSLGWL

-269 LSYIANKDTEIGL
+269 LSYIANEDTGVGL
-282 SVVMF
+282 SVVALD
-287 EWVQDGIEEVESEA
+287 WVQDGIEDIEADA

-339 YIANKDTGVGL
+339 YIANKDTGIGL
-350 SVVALDWVQDGVEGV
+350 SVVMFEWVQDGIEEV
-365 EADAIDWMNNFGDAE
+365 EAE
-380 VASAV
+380 
-385 VSLGW
+385 
-390 MQDGI
+390 
-395 EGLEVKTIEELSYIA
+395 
-410 NKDTGVG
+410 
-417 LSVVALDWV
+417 
-426 RDGVDDVEARAID
+426 AID

-472 ELSYIANKDRGVGLS
+472 ELSYIANEDTGVGLS
-487 VVAVDWVQDGI
+487 VVALDWVQDGVE
-498 DDVEADAIDWMNNFG
+498 DVEAGAIDWMNNFG
-513 DAEVASSVVS
+513 DAEVASAVVS

-537 TIEELSYIANEDTGV
+537 TIEDVSYI
-552 GLSVVSLDWVQDGI
+552 
-566 DDVEAG
+566 
-572 AIDWMNNFGDAEVLS
+572 
-587 SVVSLGWV
+587 
-595 QDGIEWLEVKTI
+595 
-607 EELSYLAYENA
+607 AYENA

-702 ISNDIAPIVA
+702 ISNEIAPIVA
-712 TLNGVAGTNPGLI
+712 TLNGVADTNPILI
-725 DVLLDSSKV
+725 DVLLDASKV
-734 LLERRAITLPL
+734 LLERRTITLPL

-754 RTAPGAARSMDVLE
+754 RTSPGAGRSMDLLE
-768 HSVRSAEE
+768 HSVRGAEQ
-776 YMGAAFPT
+776 YMGAPLPT
-784 NYVGLLYANA
+784 NYVGLLYENA
-794 VHGSFAGTNSGTHI
+794 VPESFAGANFGTHI
-808 TILPDYD
+808 AILPKFD
-815 VADGTEEAEFA
+815 VDDGTTDAEFA
-826 SFAIAHEVAHYY
+826 GSNIAHEVAHYY
-838 WSGNADWVDEGAA
+838 WSGNANWVDEGAA
-851 DFMASI
+851 EFMASI
-857 VERDRTGRPINATS
+857 IERDRTGRSIGATN

-876 ARNIVELESLKITQ
+876 ARNIAELERLDIAE
-890 DSIEFGCNYSLG
+890 DGIEFGCNYSLG

-908 LNRTLGDTQFQQG
+908 LNRTLGDTQFRQG

-941 SIGIEHV
+941 SIGIGHV
-948 MQAFLLGEKATNAVI
+948 MQAFVLGEEATNAVI
-963 TRWYDGTEPYD
+963 ARWYEGTEPYD
-974 LSSVDTGPVDPSLP
+974 LSNVHTGPVDPSLP
-988 SINGL
+988 SINGR
-993 IDKAYIAT
+993 IDNAYITTVAK
-1001 SADGPAVSGF
+1001 GPAVSGF
-1011 SAQDVTDRVFLS
+1011 SAQDVTDRVYLT
-1023 LKYSYSVSGG
+1023 LKYSYSVSGDP
-1033 SHEVALEIVEYYED
+1033 HEVALEIVEYYED
-1047 GFVFQRRRYE
+1047 GFVFQRRRFK

-1069 LFSVGSPPGEWAP
+1069 LFSVGSLPGEWAL

>member
-1 MISLRLGTLYAAV
+1 MISLRSGTLYAAV

-21 DRTPSPVVDAT
+21 DRAPSPVIDAT
-32 MEVTPVSPT
+32 IEETPVSPT
-41 AIPEETLNAP
+41 AIPEETPNAP

-63 VVQAEVTPTA
+63 VVQAEVA
-73 TPTATPT
+73 
-80 VVPTRPPTQVPT
+80 
-92 ATPTASPTL
+92 
-101 VPTRPPTQVPTATP
+101 PTATP

-126 PTQVLAATPTATPT
+126 PTQVLAATPSATPT
-140 LVPTRPPTQVLAAT
+140 LVPTRPPTQVPTAT

-191 TSMETGVIQNLLY
+191 TSTETGVIQNLLY

-246 SAVVSLGWL
+246 SSVVSLGW
-255 QDGIDDVEVKTIEE
+255 V
-269 LSYIANKDTEIGL
+269 
-282 SVVMF
+282 
-287 EWVQDGIEEVESEA
+287 
-301 IDWMNNFGDAEVAS
+301 
-315 AVVSLGWLQDGI
+315 
-327 DDVEV
+327 
-332 KTIEELS
+332 
-339 YIANKDTGVGL
+339 
-350 SVVALDWVQDGVEGV
+350 
-365 EADAIDWMNNFGDAE
+365 
-380 VASAV
+380 
-385 VSLGW
+385 
-390 MQDGI
+390 QDGI

-410 NKDTGVG
+410 NEDTKVG
-417 LSVVALDWV
+417 LSVV
-426 RDGVDDVEARAID
+426 
-439 WMNNFG
+439 
-445 DAEVASAV
+445 
-453 VSLGWVQD
+453 SL
-461 GIDDVEVKTIE
+461 
-472 ELSYIANKDRGVGLS
+472 
-487 VVAVDWVQDGI
+487 DWVQDGV

-537 TIEELSYIANEDTGV
+537 TIEDVSYI
-552 GLSVVSLDWVQDGI
+552 
-566 DDVEAG
+566 
-572 AIDWMNNFGDAEVLS
+572 
-587 SVVSLGWV
+587 
-595 QDGIEWLEVKTI
+595 
-607 EELSYLAYENA
+607 AYENA

-655 ALQIVGMPFIETIEP
+655 ALQIVDMPFIETIEP

-693 MSHAALLDG
+693 MSHAALPDG
-702 ISNDIAPIVA
+702 ISNDTAPIVA

-734 LLERRAITLPL
+734 LLERRIITLPL

-754 RTAPGAARSMDVLE
+754 RTSPGAGRSMDLLE
-768 HSVRSAEE
+768 HSVRGVEE
-776 YMGAAFPT
+776 YMGAPLPT
-784 NYVGLLYANA
+784 NYVGLLYENA
-794 VHGSFAGTNSGTHI
+794 VRESFAGTNFGTHI
-808 TILPDYD
+808 AILPKFDID
-815 VADGTEEAEFA
+815 DGTAEAEFA
-826 SFAIAHEVAHYY
+826 GSNIAHEVAHYY

-851 DFMASI
+851 EFMASI
-857 VERDRTGRPINATS
+857 VERDRTGRHIDAAN

-876 ARNIVELESLKITQ
+876 ARNIAQLERLDIAE
-890 DSIEFGCNYSLG
+890 DGIEFGCNYSLG

-908 LNRTLGDTQFQQG
+908 LNRTLGDTQFRQG
-921 FRELYIASAA
+921 FRELYLASEA

-948 MQAFLLGEKATNAVI
+948 KQAFRSEEKATNDVI
-963 TRWYDGTEPYD
+963 ARWYEGTEPYV
-974 LSSVDTGPVDPSLP
+974 LSKVHTGPVGPSLP
-988 SINGL
+988 SINGR
-993 IDKAYIAT
+993 IDNAYITTVAK
-1001 SADGPAVSGF
+1001 GPAVSGF

-1023 LKYSYSVSGG
+1023 LKYSYSVPGG
-1033 SHEVALEIVEYYED
+1033 LHEVALEIVEYYED
-1047 GFVFQRRRYE
+1047 GFVFQRRRSK
-1057 LTAEDKYIGGTS
+1057 LTAEDKYIGGTI
-1069 LFSVGSPPGEWAP
+1069 LFSVGSLPGEWAP

-1096 AEVEYEVT
+1096 AEVEYEVS

>member
-21 DRTPSPVVDAT
+21 DRTPSPVIDAT
-32 MEVTPVSPT
+32 IEETPVSPT
-41 AIPEETLNAP
+41 AIPEETPNAP

-63 VVQAEVTPTA
+63 AVPAEVTPTV
-73 TPTATPT
+73 TPTASPT
-80 VVPTRPPTQVPT
+80 VVATRPPTQVPT

-380 VASAV
+380 VATAV

-390 MQDGI
+390 VQDGIDDVEVKTIEELSYIANEEVASSVVSLGWVQDGI

-426 RDGVDDVEARAID
+426 
-439 WMNNFG
+439 
-445 DAEVASAV
+445 
-453 VSLGWVQD
+453 QD

-472 ELSYIANKDRGVGLS
+472 DVSYI
-487 VVAVDWVQDGI
+487 
-498 DDVEADAIDWMNNFG
+498 
-513 DAEVASSVVS
+513 
-523 LGWVQ
+523 
-528 DGIDDVEVK
+528 
-537 TIEELSYIANEDTGV
+537 
-552 GLSVVSLDWVQDGI
+552 
-566 DDVEAG
+566 
-572 AIDWMNNFGDAEVLS
+572 
-587 SVVSLGWV
+587 
-595 QDGIEWLEVKTI
+595 
-607 EELSYLAYENA
+607 AYENA

-644 FGSIAGNDAGA
+644 FGAIARNNSGA

-734 LLERRAITLPL
+734 LLERRIITLPL

-754 RTAPGAARSMDVLE
+754 RTSPGTERSMDLLE
-768 HSVRSAEE
+768 HSVRSVEE
-776 YMGAAFPT
+776 YMGAPLPT
-784 NYVGLLYANA
+784 NYVGLLYENT
-794 VHGSFAGTNSGTHI
+794 VPESFAGANFGTHI
-808 TILPDYD
+808 AILPKFD
-815 VADGTEEAEFA
+815 VDDGTTDAEFA
-826 SFAIAHEVAHYY
+826 GSNIAHEVAHYY
-838 WSGNADWVDEGAA
+838 WSGNANWVDEGAA
-851 DFMASI
+851 EFMASI
-857 VERDRTGRPINATS
+857 VERDRTGRSIGATN
-871 SPCAH
+871 SPCPH

-890 DSIEFGCNYSLG
+890 DSIEYGCNYSLG

-931 RDDTDDDGSA
+931 RDDTDDDGSV

-948 MQAFLLGEKATNAVI
+948 MQAFRLGEIATNTVI

-974 LSSVDTGPVDPSLP
+974 LSNVHAGPVGPSLP
-988 SINGL
+988 SINGR
-993 IDKAYIAT
+993 IDNAYITTVAK
-1001 SADGPAVSGF
+1001 GPAVSKF
-1011 SAQDVTDRVFLS
+1011 SAQDVTDRVYLT

-1033 SHEVALEIVEYYED
+1033 PHEVALEIVEYYED
-1047 GFVFQRRRYE
+1047 GFVFQRRRST
-1057 LTAEDKYIGGTS
+1057 LTAEDKYSGGTI

-1082 GRYVVYVYAGERKV
+1082 GRYVVYVYAAERKV
-1096 AEVEYEVT
+1096 AELEYEVT

>member
-1 MISLRLGTLYAAV
+1 M
-14 IILVSCG
+14 
-21 DRTPSPVVDAT
+21 
-32 MEVTPVSPT
+32 
-41 AIPEETLNAP
+41 
-51 TLTLTPTIVARA
+51 
-63 VVQAEVTPTA
+63 
-73 TPTATPT
+73 
-80 VVPTRPPTQVPT
+80 
-92 ATPTASPTL
+92 
-101 VPTRPPTQVPTATP
+101 
-115 TATPTLVPTRP
+115 
-126 PTQVLAATPTATPT
+126 
-140 LVPTRPPTQVLAAT
+140 
-154 PAVLSPLRDF
+154 
-164 DNGPWVEQSA
+164 
-174 PQLASSIKEL
+174 
-184 SWLRDGI
+184 
-191 TSMETGVIQNLLY
+191 IQNLLY

-246 SAVVSLGWL
+246 SAVVSLGWM
-255 QDGIDDVEVKTIEE
+255 QDGIEELEVKTIEE
-269 LSYIANKDTEIGL
+269 LSYM
-282 SVVMF
+282 S
-287 EWVQDGIEEVESEA
+287 
-301 IDWMNNFGDAEVAS
+301 
-315 AVVSLGWLQDGI
+315 
-327 DDVEV
+327 
-332 KTIEELS
+332 
-339 YIANKDTGVGL
+339 NKDTGVGL
-350 SVVALDWVQDGVEGV
+350 SIVALDWVQDGVEGV

-395 EGLEVKTIEELSYIA
+395 DDVEVKTIEELSYIA

-417 LSVVALDWV
+417 LSVV
-426 RDGVDDVEARAID
+426 
-439 WMNNFG
+439 
-445 DAEVASAV
+445 
-453 VSLGWVQD
+453 SL
-461 GIDDVEVKTIE
+461 
-472 ELSYIANKDRGVGLS
+472 
-487 VVAVDWVQDGI
+487 DWVQDGI
-498 DDVEADAIDWMNNFG
+498 DEVEAGAIDRMSNFG

-537 TIEELSYIANEDTGV
+537 TIEELSYMSNKDTGV
-552 GLSVVSLDWVQDGI
+552 GLSVVALDWVRDGV

-572 AIDWMNNFGDAEVLS
+572 AIDWMNNFGDAEVAS
-587 SVVSLGWV
+587 AVVSLGWL

-607 EELSYLAYENA
+607 EELSYIAYENA

-693 MSHAALLDG
+693 MSHAALPDG
-702 ISNDIAPIVA
+702 ISNDTAPIVA
-712 TLNGVAGTNPGLI
+712 TLNGVAGTNPSLI

-734 LLERRAITLPL
+734 LLERRTITLPL

-754 RTAPGAARSMDVLE
+754 RTSPGAGRSMDLLE
-768 HSVRSAEE
+768 HSVRGAEE

-815 VADGTEEAEFA
+815 VADGTEEAEFS

-931 RDDTDDDGSA
+931 QDDTDDDGSV

-948 MQAFLLGEKATNAVI
+948 MQAFLLGEKATDAVI
-963 TRWYDGTEPYD
+963 ARWYDGTEPYD
-974 LSSVDTGPVDPSLP
+974 LSDVHTGPVDPSLP
-988 SINGL
+988 SINGR

-1011 SAQDVTDRVFLS
+1011 SVQDVTDRVFLS
-1023 LKYSYSVSGG
+1023 LKYSYSVQGG
-1033 SHEVALEIVEYYED
+1033 PQEVALEIVEYYED
-1047 GFVFQRRRYE
+1047 GFVFDRRRFK
-1057 LTAEDKYIGGTS
+1057 LTAEDKYSGGTS
-1069 LFSVGSPPGEWAP
+1069 WFPVGSLPGEWAP

-1096 AEVEYEVT
+1096 AEVEYEVS

>member
-1 MISLRLGTLYAAV
+1 M
-14 IILVSCG
+14 
-21 DRTPSPVVDAT
+21 
-32 MEVTPVSPT
+32 
-41 AIPEETLNAP
+41 
-51 TLTLTPTIVARA
+51 
-63 VVQAEVTPTA
+63 
-73 TPTATPT
+73 
-80 VVPTRPPTQVPT
+80 
-92 ATPTASPTL
+92 
-101 VPTRPPTQVPTATP
+101 
-115 TATPTLVPTRP
+115 
-126 PTQVLAATPTATPT
+126 
-140 LVPTRPPTQVLAAT
+140 PTRPPTQVLAAT

-164 DNGPWVEQSA
+164 DNGPWVEQAA

-184 SWLRDGI
+184 SWIRDGI
-191 TSMETGVIQNLLY
+191 ASTETGVIQNLLY

-214 AIVSLDWVQDG
+214 AIVSLDWVRDGVDDVEAGAIDWMNNFGDAEVASAVASLGWMQDGIDDVEVKTIEELSYIANKDTGVGLSVVALDWVQDG

-315 AVVSLGWLQDGI
+315 AVASLGWLQDGI

-350 SVVALDWVQDGVEGV
+350 SVVALDWVRDGVEGV

-390 MQDGI
+390 VQDGIDDVEVKTIEELSYIANEEVASAVVSLGWVQDGI

-426 RDGVDDVEARAID
+426 QDGIEDVEADAID

-472 ELSYIANKDRGVGLS
+472 ELSYIANKDTGVGLS
-487 VVAVDWVQDGI
+487 VVALDWVQDGI
-498 DDVEADAIDWMNNFG
+498 EDVEAGAIDWMNNFG
-513 DAEVASSVVS
+513 DAEVASAVVS
-523 LGWVQ
+523 LGWMQ

-537 TIEELSYIANEDTGV
+537 TIEELSYIANKDTGV
-552 GLSVVSLDWVQDGI
+552 GLSVVALDWVQDGI
-566 DDVEAG
+566 EEVEAG
-572 AIDWMNNFGDAEVLS
+572 AIDRMSNFGDAEVAS
-587 SVVSLGWV
+587 AVVSLGWV
-595 QDGIEWLEVKTI
+595 QDGIEELEVKTI
-607 EELSYLAYENA
+607 EELSYIANKDP
-618 EVASAVVSLSWV
+618 V
-630 QDSVNGAEAALIED
+630 AAL
-644 FGSIAGNDAGA
+644 SV
-655 ALQIVGMPFIETIEP
+655 VGMPFIETIEP

-734 LLERRAITLPL
+734 LLERRTITLPL
-745 SGDVILFII
+745 SGDVILFIF
-754 RTAPGAARSMDVLE
+754 RTSPGAGRSMDLLE
-768 HSVRSAEE
+768 HSVRGAEQ
-776 YMGAAFPT
+776 YMGAPLPT
-784 NYVGLLYANA
+784 NYVGLLYENA
-794 VHGSFAGTNSGTHI
+794 VLGSYAGINFGTHI
-808 TILPDYD
+808 AILAKYD
-815 VADGTEEAEFA
+815 IADGTEEAEFA

-851 DFMASI
+851 NFMASI

-890 DSIEFGCNYSLG
+890 DSIEYGCNYSLG

-931 RDDTDDDGSA
+931 RDDTDDDGSV

-988 SINGL
+988 SINGR

-1001 SADGPAVSGF
+1001 SEDGPAVSKF
-1011 SAQDVTDRVFLS
+1011 SAQDVTDRVYLT

-1033 SHEVALEIVEYYED
+1033 PHEVALEIVEYYED
-1047 GFVFQRRRYE
+1047 GFVFQRRRST
-1057 LTAEDKYIGGTS
+1057 LTAEDKYIGGTI
-1069 LFSVGSPPGEWAP
+1069 LFSVGSLPGEWAP

-1096 AEVEYEVT
+1096 AEVEYEVS